1 MEKHPSKHLLYVMIA
16 IIGLF
21 VAYIFGNLLLEARQ
35 EVREE
40 PEVSWKL

>member
-1 MEKHPSKHLLYVMIA
+1 MEKHPSKRLPYVMIA

-21 VAYIFGNLLLEARQ
+21 AAYIFGSLLLKARQ
-35 EVREE
+35 EVGEE